1 MRFVGFIIFFIY
13 VYFELIFFI
22 AVANSIGIFLALI
35 CIIATSIL
43 GFSLVKTR
51 GLKNLSIMQQKIA
64 NNESYKNEVIRSVA
78 LLFAGFF
85 LLIPGFLTDILGAI
99 LLIPHVQNHIV
110 EFIVRKIPIRSKFS
124 SSQMHYQEG
133 DIIEGEFKQK
143 NDE

>member
-1 MRFVGFIIFFIY
+1 MRFIGFIVFFIY
-13 VYFELIFFI
+13 VYCEVSCFI
-22 AVANSIGIFLALI
+22 AVANTIGVFLALI

-43 GFSLVKTR
+43 GFSLVKTQ

-64 NNESYKNEVIRSVA
+64 NNQSPKNELIKSVA

-99 LLIPHVQNHIV
+99 LLIPNVQEHIV
-110 EFIVRKIPIRSKFS
+110 KFIVRKIPIKSTFS
-124 SSQMHYQEG
+124 SSQTHYQNE
-133 DIIEGEFKQK
+133 DIIEGEFKRK

>member
-13 VYFELIFFI
+13 VYFELTFFI

-43 GFSLVKTR
+43 GFSLVKTQ

-64 NNESYKNEVIRSVA
+64 NNQSYKNEVIRSVA

-99 LLIPHVQNHIV
+99 LLIPHVQDHIV
-110 EFIVRKIPIRSKFS
+110 EFIVRKMPIRSKFS

-143 NDE
+143 DD

>member
-13 VYFELIFFI
+13 VYFELTFFI

-43 GFSLVKTR
+43 GFSLVKTQ

-99 LLIPHVQNHIV
+99 LLIPHVQDHIV
-110 EFIVRKIPIRSKFS
+110 EFIVRKMPIRSKFS
-124 SSQMHYQEG
+124 SSQMYYQED

>member
-13 VYFELIFFI
+13 VYFELTFFI

-43 GFSLVKTR
+43 GFSLVKTQ
-51 GLKNLSIMQQKIA
+51 GLKNLGIMQQKIA
-64 NNESYKNEVIRSVA
+64 NNQSYKNEVIRSVA

-99 LLIPHVQNHIV
+99 LLIPHVQDHIV
-110 EFIVRKIPIRSKFS
+110 EFIVRKMPIRSKFS
-124 SSQMHYQEG
+124 SSQMNYQED

-143 NDE
+143 DDQ

>member
-1 MRFVGFIIFFIY
+1 MRFVGFILFFIY
-13 VYFELIFFI
+13 VYFEISVFI

-43 GFSLVKTR
+43 GFSLVKTQ

-64 NNESYKNEVIRSVA
+64 NNQSYKNEVIRSVA

-99 LLIPHVQNHIV
+99 LLIPHVQDHIV
-110 EFIVRKIPIRSKFS
+110 EFIVRKMPIRSKFS

-143 NDE
+143 DD

>member
-1 MRFVGFIIFFIY
+1 MRLIGFIIFF
-13 VYFELIFFI
+13 VYAYLEISFFI
-22 AVANSIGIFLALI
+22 AVANSIGVFLALI
-35 CIIATSIL
+35 CIITTSIL
-43 GFSLVKTR
+43 GFSLVKTQ

-64 NNESYKNEVIRSVA
+64 NNQSYKNELIRSVA

-99 LLIPHVQNHIV
+99 LLIPHVQDHIV
-110 EFIVRKIPIRSKFS
+110 EFIVRKMPISSNFS

-143 NDE
+143 DDE

>member
-13 VYFELIFFI
+13 VYFELTFFI

-43 GFSLVKTR
+43 GFSLVKTQ

-64 NNESYKNEVIRSVA
+64 NNQSYKNELIRSVA

-99 LLIPHVQNHIV
+99 LLIPHAQDHIV
-110 EFIVRKIPIRSKFS
+110 EFIVRKMPIRSKFS
-124 SSQMHYQEG
+124 SSQMHYQES

-143 NDE
+143 DDE